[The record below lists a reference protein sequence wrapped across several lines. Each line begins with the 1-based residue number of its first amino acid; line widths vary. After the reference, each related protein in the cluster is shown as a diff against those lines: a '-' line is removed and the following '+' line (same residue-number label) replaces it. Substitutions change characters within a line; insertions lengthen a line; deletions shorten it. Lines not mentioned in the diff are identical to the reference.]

1 MSGNR
6 AGRENV
12 FAVCDVIPSEISETH
27 MKKALISKEKLPQ
40 LMEPMQAEVLLSEEL
55 LARKLAD
62 DFCEFGSS
70 ETIGRALPR
79 MSRRPVPQLGFAR
92 RGPGATMR

>member
-12 FAVCDVIPSEISETH
+12 FSVCDVFPSEISETD
-27 MKKALISKEKLPQ
+27 MKKAPIQKEKLPE
-40 LMEPMQAEVLLSEEL
+40 LKEPLQVEVLLSEEL
-55 LARKLAD
+55 LAQKFAD

-70 ETIGRALPR
+70 ETIGERY
-79 MSRRPVPQLGFAR
+79 
-92 RGPGATMR
+92 RG